1 MRLLLAAV
9 VCCVLVAAVTDS
21 DPNDLSERSG
31 KSFAAAATANVSSRL
46 SGCRRFGGELGR
58 GGNQCHISPSSKVNE
73 C

>member
-31 KSFAAAATANVSSRL
+31 KPFARLWTGWGLQSSSSPIQL
-46 SGCRRFGGELGR
+46 YLQIYGK
-58 GGNQCHISPSSKVNE
+58 NQLYSP
-73 C
+73 